1 MAYIEAHGLSKSF
14 GSPSRH
20 VLDRVSLT
28 VDKGEF
34 VSIVGFMGCGKSTL
48 LNLLAGVTEPDAG
61 TITIDSRPLGGIA
74 RQASIVFQN
83 YSLLPWFSALE
94 NVRLAVDAA
103 RPEWSRTEQ
112 KQQAERYLR
121 LVGLGN
127 AIHRRPSQLSGGM
140 RQRVAI
146 ARAFATDPEILFL
159 DEPFGALD
167 ALTRGSL
174 QQELARLCSEAGR
187 PVTTVMITN
196 NIDEALL
203 LSDRIV
209 PMTKGPARH
218 ARIVRRRRSGEA
230 PKPRSARARRAGHS
244 CQGPRRRVPVGSPA
258 RVTVA
263 PRPQAAGAAAG
274 ILACRG
280 QRGGGMSLIVPL
292 ELTGLTKVFPT
303 EAGPFVA
310 VKNVNVRI
318 QKSEFICIVGH
329 SGCGKS
335 TVLSIIAGLQRA
347 TEGGVVINGKQTLEP
362 GADRAVVFQTP
373 SLLPWLTAR
382 QNVELAV
389 QQKFSALKASKRRA
403 HALKYLALTGVADA
417 ADQLPAEMSLGMQQ
431 CVSLARALSLEPELL
446 LLDEPFSM
454 LDSLTRLD
462 LQDTLLRRVGAGSE
476 DRRHGHARR
485 R

>member
-1 MAYIEAHGLSKSF
+1 MVFIEAQGLAKSF
-14 GSPSRH
+14 GTRH

-61 TITIDSRPLGGIA
+61 TITIDSQPLGGIA

-209 PMTKGPARH
+209 PMTKGPRATLGSSV
-218 ARIVRRRRSGEA
+218 AVDLA
-230 PKPRSARARRAGHS
+230 KPRSLDQLAHDEQAILARAHVVECLSDHLHASRSRPGRKPQEPPPAY
-244 CQGPRRRVPVGSPA
+244 SP
-258 RVTVA
+258 
-263 PRPQAAGAAAG
+263 
-274 ILACRG
+274 
-280 QRGGGMSLIVPL
+280 
-292 ELTGLTKVFPT
+292 
-303 EAGPFVA
+303 VA
-310 VKNVNVRI
+310 VK
-318 QKSEFICIVGH
+318 E
-329 SGCGKS
+329 
-335 TVLSIIAGLQRA
+335 AGA
-347 TEGGVVINGKQTLEP
+347 
-362 GADRAVVFQTP
+362 
-373 SLLPWLTAR
+373 
-382 QNVELAV
+382 
-389 QQKFSALKASKRRA
+389 
-403 HALKYLALTGVADA
+403 
-417 ADQLPAEMSLGMQQ
+417 
-431 CVSLARALSLEPELL
+431 
-446 LLDEPFSM
+446 
-454 LDSLTRLD
+454 
-462 LQDTLLRRVGAGSE
+462 
-476 DRRHGHARR
+476 
-485 R
+485 